1 MARFIKLSVLALVS
15 CLAFLLSPG
24 ASALFVDVDYGDWY
38 YEYVSAAADMEL
50 VNGTG
55 DRRFSPEG
63 NITRAQFI
71 TILGRMAG
79 VSEDGGHVSS
89 GYSDVPEDAY
99 YAPYV
104 SWGEET
110 GVISSDTLFRPHSP
124 ITRQELA
131 AMVSR
136 FVSTLDVSLEPAE
149 DVQPEFSDMDQVSPW
164 AVEHVEAMRVW
175 GLLQGDGNG
184 RLNPTD
190 ETTRAQATAVL
201 VRLSELL
208 GEENVSSGSVEPS
221 VQLTPRIFRYIY
233 HAGGYTGEHIN
244 TNSLEALE
252 AVYDP
257 EGCLIE
263 LDFNWTSDGGLAAIH
278 YWSQE
283 YSPDLE
289 GYQPP
294 TLSQWRDAKVYGVYT
309 SLDLARLI
317 TWLYENPAAYIAT
330 DIKADNLA
338 GLEKIAHE
346 YPEFTNRFIPQIYS
360 YEEYQPVRDM
370 GYENIILTV
379 YMMSS
384 EDARDTAAISEFVR
398 ENGITAVTFPVAMA
412 QEEGYIQGLDDCGAL
427 LLTHTANGH
436 ETRAYYFGLGV
447 DGIYTDF
454 PPWLP
459 DQPEGTG

>member
-1 MARFIKLSVLALVS
+1 MSRFLKIFISAIVS
-15 CLAFLLSPG
+15 CAAVLLSPY
-24 ASALFVDVDYGDWY
+24 ASALFTDVDYSDWHY
-38 YEYVSAAADMEL
+38 GYISAAADMGL

-55 DRRFSPEG
+55 GRRFSPDD

-79 VSEDGGHVSS
+79 ASEDSPVSS

-99 YAPYV
+99 YAPFAA
-104 SWGEET
+104 WGESA
-110 GVISSDTLFRPHSP
+110 GIISPDTLFRPASP

-136 FVSTLDVSLEPAE
+136 YVSTLDTKPEPAE
-149 DVQPEFSDMDQVSPW
+149 DIQTEFSDMDQVSPW
-164 AVEHVEAMRVW
+164 AREHVEALAAW
-175 GLLQGDGNG
+175 GLLQGDDGG
-184 RLNPTD
+184 RLNPLGS
-190 ETTRAQATAVL
+190 TTRAQAAAVL
-201 VRLSELL
+201 VRLSGLL
-208 GEENVSSGSVEPS
+208 GNETASSGSASPS
-221 VQLTPRIFRYIY
+221 APLSPDIFRYIY

-244 TNSLEALE
+244 SNSLEALE

-257 EGCLIE
+257 QGCLIE

-289 GYQPP
+289 GSQQP

-309 SLDLARLI
+309 SLDLSRLI
-317 TWLYENPAAYIAT
+317 TWLYENPAAYIVT
-330 DIKADNLA
+330 DIKSGNLA
-338 GLEKIAHE
+338 GLEKIARE
-346 YPEFTNRFIPQIYS
+346 YPEFISRFIPQIYS

-379 YMMSS
+379 YMMSHD
-384 EDARDTAAISEFVR
+384 DARDTSAISEFVR
-398 ENGITAVTFPVAMA
+398 ENDIAAVTFPVAMA
-412 QEEGYIQGLDDCGAL
+412 QEEGYIQGLDGCGAL

-436 ETRAYYFGLGV
+436 ETRAYYFSLGV

-459 DQPEGTG
+459 EQPEGIG